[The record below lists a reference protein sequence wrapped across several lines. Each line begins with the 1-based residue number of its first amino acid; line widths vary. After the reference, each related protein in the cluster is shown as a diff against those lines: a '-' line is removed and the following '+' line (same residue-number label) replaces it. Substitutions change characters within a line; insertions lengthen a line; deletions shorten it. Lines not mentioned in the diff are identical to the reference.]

1 MARLPM
7 ARLFMLV
14 EGNCLPMAHGA
25 AFHACDANSSHSFP
39 VYKYVYVELQDTDVL
54 DLKNFIFQILVT
66 NLPTG
71 KPSRS
76 FSKPL
81 PSDCRS
87 DASQLYTSCGYYKRA
102 HRNCR
107 LQVEVNISV
116 WKAWIRLRDIMTKIY
131 SDAEPYKWPPNGDL
145 NTVNTCIIVIDVQ
158 VDFCAKGGYM
168 DSMGNAISLT
178 RKPIRPIQNVLRTQG
193 FHVLHTGEKGIDL
206 TFPIFHPA
214 SYSDR
219 NKLVQKLGAWG
230 HVDVSL

>member
-14 EGNCLPMAHGA
+14 EEPSTDGWRGFSCLLKQRREPHR
-25 AFHACDANSSHSFP
+25 DANSTCSHSDP

-116 WKAWIRLRDIMTKIY
+116 WKA
-131 SDAEPYKWPPNGDL
+131 
-145 NTVNTCIIVIDVQ
+145 
-158 VDFCAKGGYM
+158 
-168 DSMGNAISLT
+168 
-178 RKPIRPIQNVLRTQG
+178 
-193 FHVLHTGEKGIDL
+193 
-206 TFPIFHPA
+206 
-214 SYSDR
+214 
-219 NKLVQKLGAWG
+219 
-230 HVDVSL
+230 